1 MTRPYHRELALT
13 KPTRRCDDPQ
23 VRKTVED
30 PDDDSFAMW
39 ITVKDPDDHSNASA
53 RYNAFSEH
61 VELGDDLFMYADTRV
76 STHSRHNVIELRV
89 GVHDG
94 RLVADE
100 VSVRRRDDC
109 PPVTSEMLRAIP
121 VARLVRYAAAT
132 VQHVVSRGEGGAMMV
147 APAWPHETEWANVRW
162 GLNDETLRIVARIYR
177 VAYLLGDA
185 PTKTVQT
192 MLDQPRST
200 VGRWIAAAR
209 QRGFLSES
217 RGAGKAGG

>member
-1 MTRPYHRELALT
+1 
-13 KPTRRCDDPQ
+13 
-23 VRKTVED
+23 VWITVED
-30 PDDDSFAMW
+30 PDDDSKALAGY
-39 ITVKDPDDHSNASA
+39 DSN
-53 RYNAFSEH
+53 SEI

-76 STHSRHNVIELRV
+76 GTGGGDYVVEVRV
-89 GVHDG
+89 GVVDG
-94 RLVADE
+94 RLAADE
-100 VSVRRRDDC
+100 VKVTRLEGGA
-109 PPVTSEMLRAIP
+109 PVTSERLRSIP
-121 VARLVRYAAAT
+121 VAGLVRYAAAT
-132 VQHVVSRGEGGAMMV
+132 VHHVVQRHDNGAMTV
-147 APAWPHETEWANVRW
+147 APAWPQEDEWADVTW

-185 PTKTVQT
+185 PTKKVQI